1 MRIPRYVFTI
11 ILKKIAD
18 LTPVLQKYTIQ
29 TIGSLKKPDTW
40 SHWTHCWFY
49 LFFSHRQQFFAAAA
63 AAQARAS
70 AFANYR
76 MPGHFQGGPN
86 NPGVPG
92 RLPFFNDAFF
102 RPPYH
107 FGMLGSHKNGDLGP
121 RQAVNGF
128 PFPPGNG
135 AHFGPQHRPPFF
147 PRITDDFTLR
157 QSNQHCFNQV
167 INRINI
173 P

>member
-1 MRIPRYVFTI
+1 
-11 ILKKIAD
+11 
-18 LTPVLQKYTIQ
+18 
-29 TIGSLKKPDTW
+29 
-40 SHWTHCWFY
+40 
-49 LFFSHRQQFFAAAA
+49 
-63 AAQARAS
+63 
-70 AFANYR
+70 

-147 PRITDDFTLR
+147 PRITDDFALR
-157 QSNQHCFNQV
+157 QSNQPCFNQV
-167 INRINI
+167 IFSQHNHANVTNELHLTNKTVSAILTI
-173 P
+173 I